1 MKRWL
6 FVPLLLLAALA
17 TAAGTAGPGTQVVK
31 QANEKISA
39 LLKQTAPCGSQQEKD
54 LAAKVTT
61 SVRDLLDID
70 DLGKEAMVDQWSKL
84 TTAQQQEFQATLR
97 SLIEDNYVRGLRTNL
112 QYTVD
117 YTGESTDAEGNVVVT
132 TQVNTQRHNRP
143 YKIEVDYVLKKN
155 GDKLKA
161 WDVKT
166 DGVGL
171 VDNYHTQFNKIIGS
185 NGFSGLIERMKK
197 KQSEEGA
204 GGCGGGSGS
213 GSGSGSA
220 AGSAGSAGSASK

>member
-6 FVPLLLLAALA
+6 FAPLLFLATLA

-31 QANEKISA
+31 QANEKISS
-39 LLKQTAPCGSQQEKD
+39 LLKQKADCGSQQEKD

-84 TTAQQQEFQATLR
+84 TAAQRQEFQATLR

-117 YTGESTDAEGNVVVT
+117 YTGESNDANGNLVVT

-143 YKIEVDYVLKKN
+143 YKIEVDYVLKKD
-155 GDKLKA
+155 GDKWKA

-185 NGFSGLIERMKK
+185 SGFSGLIEKMKK

-204 GGCGGGSGS
+204 GGCGSGG

-220 AGSAGSAGSASK
+220 AGSASK